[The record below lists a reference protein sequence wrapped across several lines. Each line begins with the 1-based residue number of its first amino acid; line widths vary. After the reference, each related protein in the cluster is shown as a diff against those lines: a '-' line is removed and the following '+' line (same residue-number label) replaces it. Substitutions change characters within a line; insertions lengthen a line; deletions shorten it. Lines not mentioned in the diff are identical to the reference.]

1 MPRRQ
6 PCLYCE
12 KTQLAKFGS
21 PTLHLGRSRNA
32 ALRSGGWGNEPYVK
46 KKKKK
51 ICMLPAKSRC
61 SRNICSTHHRHAC
74 YVYQGRKEIPP
85 EKISPKQKC
94 MYPNSDISL
103 MPFTLASVM
112 KMAPITYLIFQAK
125 NIVSLLWETKS
136 LELYLSFVI
145 ILWYS
150 RRV

>member
-51 ICMLPAKSRC
+51 SVCFPQKVDVQEIFVVPIIGMHVMYTRGEKKS
-61 SRNICSTHHRHAC
+61 
-74 YVYQGRKEIPP
+74 P
-85 EKISPKQKC
+85 
-94 MYPNSDISL
+94 
-103 MPFTLASVM
+103 
-112 KMAPITYLIFQAK
+112 
-125 NIVSLLWETKS
+125 
-136 LELYLSFVI
+136 
-145 ILWYS
+145 
-150 RRV
+150 